1 MILLECDEN
10 KHDCRH
16 QMETSWWVDYQKQPD
31 GTYMRPLVLKCSKCG
46 KMIRAIEIK
55 ETPSDV
61 ATDPDS
67 KSA

>member
-31 GTYMRPLVLKCSKCG
+31 GTYM
-46 KMIRAIEIK
+46 
-55 ETPSDV
+55 
-61 ATDPDS
+61 
-67 KSA
+67 